1 MKISSTLPL
10 LAFAAA
16 IGATGWYLG
25 RHISPPPTV
34 ATPVDSSARKIR
46 FYQSPMHPWI
56 KSDKPGKCT
65 LCGMALAPVYEG
77 EKGFDSSD
85 PSLVSLSE
93 ASASVIGIAV
103 TSAKIAPL
111 HRTLRVAGIIDDD
124 ETRHRLLSARV
135 PGRIEKLH
143 VNQVGVEVAAD
154 QPLATLY
161 SPEAL
166 TAQRLY
172 LENFRLAATGAVASS
187 AIASSREKLLLLGL
201 TDTDIRQLETTK
213 KPLDTLVLRA
223 PFAGTVITR
232 HAYEGQYVKENDA
245 LFEIGDFS
253 SLWFVFDAYE
263 RDLASL
269 ALNQPVTVTLPSLPG
284 EKFTAPIAFIDP
296 NLNETSRT
304 ARVRV
309 VLPNP
314 QRRILHRQTADGII
328 HLETAPTLLIPRSAI
343 LHTRQLP
350 VAYVDLGGGNYQLR
364 QLTLGKIGDADAEI
378 LSGIKEGEK
387 VVTQA
392 ALLLDGQAQLAQAA
406 VSSAETAPSG
416 HAHHAAKS
424 PEEISS
430 EKNHSPATTA
440 APAISAALLD
450 AALRVTE
457 ALAADDLPAYQKHL
471 PALRAAIHQT
481 SGAMHHKLAPLAEK
495 LLEGPD
501 LKTVRR
507 PFEPFSN
514 ALTDFLRALPATQR
528 PAKIFQCPMSPVLGT
543 ARWLQ
548 QSDAEVRNPFF
559 GAAMLNCG
567 EELH

>member
-1 MKISSTLPL
+1 MKISSAFPL

-25 RHISPPPTV
+25 RHTSPPPAV
-34 ATPVDSSARKIR
+34 AESAVAESAAPKVL

-65 LCGMALAPVYEG
+65 ICGMALAPVYEG
-77 EKGFDSSD
+77 EKGFASDD

-93 ASASVIGIAV
+93 ASASVIGVAS

-111 HRTLRVAGIIDDD
+111 HRTLRVAGLIDDD
-124 ETRHRLLSARV
+124 ETRHRILSARV

-143 VNQVGVEVAAD
+143 VNQVGVEVAAH

-172 LENFRLAATGAVASS
+172 LENFRLASSGAVSSS

-201 TDTDIRQLETTK
+201 TDEDIRQLETTRT
-213 KPLDTLVLRA
+213 PVDTISLRA

-232 HAYEGQYVKENDA
+232 NAYEGQYVKENDA

-263 RDLASL
+263 RDLATL
-269 ALNQPVTVTLPSLPG
+269 ALNQSVTVSLPSLPG
-284 EKFTAPIAFIDP
+284 ETFTAPIAFIDP
-296 NLNETSRT
+296 NLDETTRT

-343 LHTRQLP
+343 LHTRQQP
-350 VAYVDLGGGNYQLR
+350 VAYIDLGGGNYQLR
-364 QLTLGKIGDADAEI
+364 PLTLGRIGDADAEI
-378 LSGIKEGEK
+378 LGGIKEGEK

-392 ALLLDGQAQLAQAA
+392 ALLLDGQAQLAQTA
-406 VSSAETAPSG
+406 VSSTTISASKHPEKSTEKKP
-416 HAHHAAKS
+416 AHS
-424 PEEISS
+424 PET
-430 EKNHSPATTA
+430 SPALPTA
-440 APAISAALLD
+440 LIEST
-450 AALRVTE
+450 LRVTE
-457 ALAADDLPAYQKHL
+457 ALAADNLAAYQKHL

-481 SGAMHHKLAPLAEK
+481 SGAAHHTLAPLAEK
-495 LLEGPD
+495 LVDGPD
-501 LKTVRR
+501 LKSVRR

-514 ALTDFLRALPATQR
+514 ALADFVRAQPAAHR
-528 PAKIFQCPMSPVLGT
+528 PAKIFQCPMTPVLGT

-548 QSDAEVRNPFF
+548 QNDDDARNPFF
-559 GAAMLNCG
+559 GADMLNCG

>member
-1 MKISSTLPL
+1 MKISFALSL
-10 LAFAAA
+10 FAAA
-16 IGATGWYLG
+16 ILISGTSWYLG
-25 RHISPPPTV
+25 RQSAPASAP
-34 ATPVDSSARKIR
+34 ADSSARKVL

-56 KSDKPGKCT
+56 KSDQPGKCT
-65 LCGMALAPVYEG
+65 ICGMALAPVYEG
-77 EKGFDSSD
+77 EKGFDAND

-93 ASASVIGIAV
+93 AAASVIGVAS
-103 TSAKIAPL
+103 TPAKVAPL
-111 HRTLRVAGIIDDD
+111 HRALRVAGIIDDD
-124 ETRHRLLSARV
+124 ETRHRILSARV

-143 VNQVGVEVAAD
+143 VNQIGVEIAAD

-172 LENFRLAATGAVASS
+172 LENFRLAATGAVSTS
-187 AIASSREKLLLLGL
+187 AISSSREKLLLLGL
-201 TDTDIRQLETTK
+201 TDADIRQLETTK

-223 PFAGTVITR
+223 PFAGTVISR
-232 HAYEGQYVKENDA
+232 NAYEGQYVKDNDA

-269 ALNQPVTVTLPSLPG
+269 SLNQSATVTLPSLPG

-296 NLNETSRT
+296 NLDETTRT

-343 LHTRQLP
+343 LHTRQQP
-350 VAYVDLGGGNYQLR
+350 VAYVDLGKGNFQLR
-364 QLTLGKIGDADAEI
+364 QLTLGKIGDTDAEV
-378 LSGIKEGEK
+378 LQGIKEGEK

-392 ALLLDGQAQLAQAA
+392 ALLLDGQAQLAQSA
-406 VSSAETAPSG
+406 VSSTETASAD
-416 HAHHAAKS
+416 HTHHAAKS
-424 PEEISS
+424 PKEISS
-430 EKNHSPATTA
+430 EKNHAPLAETTSSPL
-440 APAISAALLD
+440 PAALIES
-450 AALRVTE
+450 ALRVTE
-457 ALAADDLPAYQKHL
+457 ALAADDFPAYQKHL

-481 SGAMHHKLAPLAEK
+481 SGATHHTLSPLAEK
-495 LLEGPD
+495 LVDAPD

-514 ALTDFLRALPATQR
+514 TLADLVRAQPAAQR
-528 PAKIFQCPMSPVLGT
+528 PAKIFQCPMTPVLGT

-548 QSDAEVRNPFF
+548 QSDEEVRNPFF
-559 GAAMLNCG
+559 GADMLNCG
-567 EELH
+567 EELK